1 MKTKIIGTFPLG
13 ILKMHYTEKKD
24 QEYTSKML
32 ALLTSEKCF
41 NWCLIQLFLV
51 HKAESEGSLNISCG
65 SLGGR

>member
-13 ILKMHYTEKKD
+13 ILKMHYTKKKD

-41 NWCLIQLFLV
+41 SWCLMQLFLV
-51 HKAESEGSLNISCG
+51 NKA
-65 SLGGR
+65 

>member
-24 QEYTSKML
+24 QGYTSKML

-41 NWCLIQLFLV
+41 SWCLMQHFSSRGV
-51 HKAESEGSLNISCG
+51 NKAESEGSQT
-65 SLGGR
+65 